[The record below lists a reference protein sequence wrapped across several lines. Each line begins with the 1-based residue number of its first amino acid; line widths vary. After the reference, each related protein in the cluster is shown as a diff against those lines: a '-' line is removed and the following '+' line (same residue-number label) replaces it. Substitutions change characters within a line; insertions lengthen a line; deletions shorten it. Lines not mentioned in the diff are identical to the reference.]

1 MNAGAG
7 RERFAPGGRLHPNSC
22 RHLLRELT
30 FLLGVLLGPAC
41 AGQTPIFS
49 APEAVWPPVVAAPDS
64 APIIIEP
71 APRLLPLIDEEFLP
85 YAEPEV
91 VYLEPANPSFWADL
105 HTVDDRLWA
114 DACNFY
120 DRRTLLALGAG
131 VAGHAILANT
141 DIDESLRREYQERQ
155 RGAGTD
161 EISEFFHSHKTFGE
175 GTFALPIYG
184 VALGSRY
191 LFPDSG
197 VANVTSEW
205 GERSLRTFA
214 VGVPPV
220 LLLQYAIGASRPGET
235 DHTSQWRPFEDS
247 NGVSGHSF
255 MGAIPF
261 ITAAK
266 MTDRPLLKGAF
277 YTASLLPGFSRF
289 NDDDHYL
296 SQVALGWWIAYLSA
310 SAVDDSFGLPPNME
324 LVAGPVADGDGVS
337 LIWRW

>member
-1 MNAGAG
+1 MTHNPA
-7 RERFAPGGRLHPNSC
+7 
-22 RHLLRELT
+22 RHLLRALSL
-30 FLLGVLLGPAC
+30 FSGVLLATAC
-41 AGQTPIFS
+41 AGQTPIFA
-49 APEAVWPPVVAAPDS
+49 APEAAWPPVVAAPEA

-71 APRLLPLIDEEFLP
+71 EPRLLPPLES
-85 YAEPEV
+85 EV
-91 VYLEPANPSFWADL
+91 LADPQVLYPEPANPTFWEDFQ
-105 HTVDDRLWA
+105 TVDDRLWA
-114 DACNFY
+114 DARNFY
-120 DRRTLLALGAG
+120 DRRTLLALTAG
-131 VAGHAILANT
+131 VAAHAILANT
-141 DIDESLRREYQERQ
+141 DLDESIRREYQERQ

-161 EISEFFHSHKTFGE
+161 EISEFFHSNKSFGE
-175 GTFALPIYG
+175 GAFALPIYG
-184 VALGSRY
+184 AALGTRY
-191 LFPDSG
+191 LCPESG
-197 VANVTSEW
+197 VADVSSEW

-247 NGVSGHSF
+247 NGVSGHAF

-266 MTDRPLLKGAF
+266 MTDRPLLKGGF
-277 YTASLLPGFSRF
+277 YTLSILPGFSRF

-324 LVAGPVADGDGVS
+324 LVAGPVADGEGVN
-337 LIWRW
+337 LVWQW